1 MFNFLALLDIIRS
14 FWSLIT
20 IVASDWPRTFFT
32 ARLFLF
38 SISLLFVSIQKQNI
52 LFLTRNLQFLHPGC
66 FLIAYGYY
74 VEAYETDATYFKI
87 LILKN
92 SGPQFF

>member
-1 MFNFLALLDIIRS
+1 MIGFV
-14 FWSLIT
+14 T
-20 IVASDWPRTFFT
+20 WPPYSHFFI

-38 SISLLFVSIQKQNI
+38 SISLLFVSIQKQNM
-52 LFLTRNLQFLHPGC
+52 LVMTRNLQFLHPEC

-92 SGPQFF
+92 LGQQFFQTFNTE